1 MRRISKNFII
11 DLLLSPLTLLSA
23 LWLKYIRKNIVG
35 YIGDS
40 SCVSKKIFYNIGVF
54 PILDHYYEPL
64 FNPKRLR
71 FSLRDDRKLAGIDWN
86 ISEQLSLLQAFKF
99 NDEILEIS
107 KRPPDELTFS
117 LANSSFGFGDAD
129 YLYNMVRFLKP
140 KRVIEIGCGN
150 STLMMQHA
158 IAANKI
164 KNSSY
169 SCDHICIE
177 PYPSEWLGKLPVHL
191 IRDFVEKTDLGVFK
205 TLSENDI
212 LFIDSSHI
220 IRPQGDVLF
229 EYLELLPMLLPGVV
243 VHVHD
248 IFTPKDYLSEWFHVG
263 KVFWNEQYL
272 LEAFLTCNTTFKI
285 IGALNFLM
293 HNYYNELSAKAPLLK
308 EGREPGSFWIKRVK

>member
-1 MRRISKNFII
+1 MKRISRKFIL
-11 DLLLSPLTLLSA
+11 DLLLSPLTLISA
-23 LWLKYIRKNIVG
+23 LWLKHIRKNIVG
-35 YIGDS
+35 YFSDTS
-40 SCVSKKIFYNIGVF
+40 SVSKKIFYKIGVF

-86 ISEQLSLLQAFKF
+86 IPEQLELLQAFNF

-107 KRPPDELTFS
+107 KRPPDELAFS
-117 LANSSFGFGDAD
+117 LANSSFGSGDAD

-140 KRVIEIGCGN
+140 KNVIEIGCGN

-158 IAANKI
+158 MEANTME
-164 KNSSY
+164 NRSY
-169 SCDHICIE
+169 ACNHICIE
-177 PYPSEWLGKLPVHL
+177 PYPSEWLGKLPVRL
-191 IRDFVEKTDLGVFK
+191 IRDFAEKTDPGVFK
-205 TLSENDI
+205 TLRENDI

-229 EYLELLPMLLPGVV
+229 EYLELLPMLRPGVV

-248 IFTPKDYLSEWFHVG
+248 IFTPKDYLSEWFHIG

-272 LEAFLTCNTTFKI
+272 LEAFLTCNTSFKI

-293 HNYYNELSAKAPLLK
+293 HNHYCELSAKAPLLTK
-308 EGREPGSFWIKRVK
+308 EREPGSFWMKRAR